1 MKCAIPGM
9 YGRKVPIES
18 STIRDDFIDEWISQ
32 RTKEAIDKITNEE
45 INNQWKKYQEQLLN
59 DIQEKMYISYGR
71 GSGKTQFQDQMF
83 KEYMEQLIQKDKGE
97 HEKWLMSLES

>member
-1 MKCAIPGM
+1 MKCATPGM

-18 STIRDDFIDEWISQ
+18 STIRDDFIDQMISQ

-45 INNQWKKYQEQLLN
+45 INNQWKEYREQLLN

-71 GSGKTQFQDQMF
+71 GSGKTQLQEQKF
-83 KEYMEQLIQKDKGE
+83 KEYMEQLIQKDKEE
-97 HEKWLMSLES
+97 HSQK